1 MPPQLG
7 GFPLGGAPLGGTQG
21 ESGTPSTTQY
31 LTGIGIASTVVFPSP
46 TVRLLWHHTGQT
58 TPPENLY
65 RMPLLLRARAID
77 PTTEFGTPTIKPRY
91 ILTALAIGSDGRL
104 GVATL
109 SINTE
114 RIDEEALL
122 QLLAA

>member
-1 MPPQLG
+1 MPPQIG

-21 ESGTPSTTQY
+21 AADNTQS
-31 LTGIGIASTVVFPSP
+31 LVAIGIASTLVFPSP

-65 RMPLLLRARAID
+65 RMPLLMRARAIE
-77 PTTEFGTPTIKPRY
+77 PTLTFGTPTVTPTY
-91 ILTALAIGSDGRL
+91 TLTALAIGSDGRL
-104 GVATL
+104 GMATL

-122 QLLAA
+122 RLLAA